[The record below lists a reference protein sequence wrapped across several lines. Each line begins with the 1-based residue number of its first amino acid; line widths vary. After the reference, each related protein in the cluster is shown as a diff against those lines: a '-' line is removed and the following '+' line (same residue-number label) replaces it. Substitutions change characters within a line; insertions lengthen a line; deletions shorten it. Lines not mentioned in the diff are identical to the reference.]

1 VGLAEWTIVTRADA
15 AAIAGTSAARSSP
28 AMTGCL
34 GEQIICVDE
43 PNYRFYRTDMRL
55 SDDVARVF
63 RDYPRIY
70 FACHRR
76 HVRDP
81 KSGVHVS
88 ARQVS
93 IMDHLDAERPMML
106 SDLADHLGVTPA
118 TMSIAVGQLV
128 QQGYVTRVLD
138 PVDRRK
144 VQLRL
149 THAGVRVCAANSVL
163 EPALVEDMLGQL
175 SDRDRR
181 AALHGLELLGRAAV
195 AAQQQRSRATKRG
208 RKAAS

>member
-1 VGLAEWTIVTRADA
+1 MQL
-15 AAIAGTSAARSSP
+15 SP
-28 AMTGCL
+28 
-34 GEQIICVDE
+34 
-43 PNYRFYRTDMRL
+43 
-55 SDDVARVF
+55 DVAAVF

-81 KSGVHVS
+81 ETGIHVS

-93 IMDHLDAERPMML
+93 ILDHLDADRPTML
-106 SDLADHLGVTPA
+106 ADLADHLGVTPA
-118 TMSIAVGQLV
+118 TMSIAVGRLV
-128 QQGYVTRVLD
+128 DDGYITRVLD

-149 THAGVRVCAANSVL
+149 TDAGVRVTAANSVL
-163 EPALVEDMLGQL
+163 EPALVEDMLAQMPPK
-175 SDRDRR
+175 DRR
-181 AALHGLELLGRAAV
+181 DALRGLSLLAQAAG
-195 AAQQQRSRATKRG
+195 AAQQARTRADKRG